1 MLKINGFTEEQIIN
15 KLYLAIDL
23 AGDGGPAAF
32 NTEEYNAM
40 QEYLSYLESNIKSM
54 DEMNKPETE
63 PIIIEDNNPCI
74 NYRNQESGWTCRI
87 YAVRCDGIS
96 CKDNCDWYNKSS
108 LYTSK

>member
-32 NTEEYNAM
+32 DTDEENSM
-40 QEYLSYLESNIKSM
+40 REYLSYLKSNIKSM
-54 DEMNKPETE
+54 DEMNKPETK
-63 PIIIEDNNPCI
+63 PLIIEDNKTCI
-74 NYRNQESGWTCRI
+74 NYRNQESGWICRL

-96 CKDNCDWYNKSS
+96 CMEICDWYNKSS